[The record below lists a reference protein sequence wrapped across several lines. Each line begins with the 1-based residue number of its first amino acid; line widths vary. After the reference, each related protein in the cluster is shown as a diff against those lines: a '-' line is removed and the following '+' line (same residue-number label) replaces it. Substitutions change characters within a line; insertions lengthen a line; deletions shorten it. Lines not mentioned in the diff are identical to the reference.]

1 MYKHIAAFMALAVG
15 VMPQLTRAEDVTAPQ
30 PHEATAIDVALEPDA
45 KMIQHADAANADLL
59 KVFPKGFALDATHQP
74 HITLVQRFVRT
85 VDLPKVYSALSK
97 VFARSHAASWTLQAF
112 KYYYIPAGS
121 IGVAGIVVRP
131 TADLVKLQ
139 HEVIDAIAPFTVK
152 TGNAAAFYT
161 TPSEPDI
168 QRPLVE
174 YVSTFVPNASGKH
187 FNPHVTT
194 GIGPTEYLNKLLS
207 QPFTP
212 FTFSPAGASIYQ
224 LGDFGAARK
233 KLKLF
238 PLAQ

>member
-1 MYKHIAAFMALAVG
+1 LWD
-15 VMPQLTRAEDVTAPQ
+15 TRARCDDDSTCEGGKRRP
-30 PHEATAIDVALEPDA
+30 A
-45 KMIQHADAANADLL
+45 KSLPERL
-59 KVFPKGFALDATHQP
+59 STRRTHQP
-74 HITLVQRFVRT
+74 HITLVQRYVLASA
-85 VDLPKVYSALSK
+85 LPKVYSALDK
-97 VFARSHAASWTLQAF
+97 VFATSRAASWKLEAF

-121 IGVAGIVVRP
+121 IGVAGIVVRS

-139 HEVIDAIAPFTVK
+139 HEVIDAVAPFTVK

-168 QRPLVE
+168 QSPLIE

-207 QPFTP
+207 QPFIP
-212 FTFSPAGASIYQ
+212 FTFLPVGASIYQ

-238 PLAQ
+238 ALAQ